1 MTDPTNSGL
10 RDASLR
16 DARRTRR
23 YSILDPLA
31 VVPLLLLAFVAV
43 AMVHPPQSGPLA
55 LALMLEEDLF
65 IAVLAVFVPLALLAR
80 ARVLGAALIVVVIV
94 GGVSFGSEWISLP
107 SVRADRHDLSAM
119 TWNIQFGSRTPA
131 EATSQLRGVTVDLI
145 ALEELEPDV
154 SAAIDND
161 PAIAARYPYRAMS
174 PHVGASGLAVLSRYP
189 IEQVERSDDPATLAL
204 VVDAP
209 RGPVHVIVAHPTHG
223 EIDKASRF
231 RLPVDFD
238 PADRYAAIAALRKSV
253 DADLAAGVRLLVLGD
268 FNTAPSEAENAALT
282 RGLRDTHVEVGQGPG
297 WTWRPSRFDFLP
309 FAFVRIDRQLTA
321 GAIYPI
327 STSVDCS
334 LPGDHCRLFGDYEIG
349 G

>member
-1 MTDPTNSGL
+1 MTDPTEPGS
-10 RDASLR
+10 
-16 DARRTRR
+16 RRAPRSRR

-31 VVPLLLLAFVAV
+31 VFPLMLLAFVAV
-43 AMVHPPQSGPLA
+43 AMVHPPKSGPLA
-55 LALMLEEDLF
+55 LALMLEEHLF
-65 IAVLAVFVPLALLAR
+65 VVVLAIFVPLALLAR

-119 TWNIQFGSRTPA
+119 TWNLQFGSRTPA
-131 EATSQLRGVTVDLI
+131 EAASQLRGVDVDLI

-154 SAAIDND
+154 SAAIDRD
-161 PAIAARYPYRAMS
+161 PEIAARYPYRAMS
-174 PHVGASGLAVLSRYP
+174 PRAGADGLAVLSRYP
-189 IEQVERSDDPATLAL
+189 IEQVVRSDGPPTLAL
-204 VVDAP
+204 VANTP
-209 RGPVHVIVAHPTHG
+209 RGPIHVIVAHPTHG

-238 PADRYAAIAALRKSV
+238 PADRYAAIAALRTRI
-253 DADLAAGVRLLVLGD
+253 DPDIADRFRLLVLGD
-268 FNTAPSEAENAALT
+268 FNTAPSEAENGPLT

-297 WTWRPSRFDFLP
+297 WTWRPSRFAFLP

-321 GAIYPI
+321 GAIFPA